1 MSHIF
6 EVYYLWSGFFSAV
19 SLQRLSSKYKHAV
32 PSSSQSKSPADGRQE
47 EVYSHSS
54 VSLLSQATFWWL
66 TPLLWKGAAKP
77 LELSDLGKLPK
88 EEGTERCYHTFNQC
102 YEALKVSTFFVKF
115 FQVLLLQINF
125 ERGFALIAF
134 RFLFRFIMKTSKN
147 KILYVCFSAINI
159 IEHTLLYTPHLRYT
173 DCEQSPLMQVLLCKL
188 STLGQVM

>member
-1 MSHIF
+1 LKFII
-6 EVYYLWSGFFSAV
+6 YDRDFSAV

-32 PSSSQSKSPADGRQE
+32 PSSQSKSPADDRQE

-102 YEALKVSTFFVKF
+102 YEALKVFTMFFFKGKHAIFCAYV
-115 FQVLLLQINF
+115 I
-125 ERGFALIAF
+125 
-134 RFLFRFIMKTSKN
+134 FLVI
-147 KILYVCFSAINI
+147 V
-159 IEHTLLYTPHLRYT
+159 
-173 DCEQSPLMQVLLCKL
+173 V
-188 STLGQVM
+188 